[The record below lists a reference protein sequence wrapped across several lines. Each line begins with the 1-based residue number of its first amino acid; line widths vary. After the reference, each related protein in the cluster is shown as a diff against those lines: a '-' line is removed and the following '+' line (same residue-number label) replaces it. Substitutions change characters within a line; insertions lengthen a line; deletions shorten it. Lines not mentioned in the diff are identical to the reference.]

1 MQADAMK
8 SDAAKIERSVVEW
21 LRAEL
26 DDPEITASDN
36 FLDVGAHSLTFAKLN
51 RLLSDS
57 FGVALEA
64 RETYEAPLHEAVA
77 NRRSV
82 DRPAHR

>member
-1 MQADAMK
+1 MKADAEK
-8 SDAAKIERSVVEW
+8 VERSIVEW

-26 DDPEITASDN
+26 DDPDITASDN
-36 FLDVGAHSLTFAKLN
+36 FLDIGAHSLTFAKLN
-51 RLLSDS
+51 RFLSDS

-64 RETYEAPLHEAVA
+64 RDTYENPLHAAVE

-82 DRPAHR
+82 DQPAHR